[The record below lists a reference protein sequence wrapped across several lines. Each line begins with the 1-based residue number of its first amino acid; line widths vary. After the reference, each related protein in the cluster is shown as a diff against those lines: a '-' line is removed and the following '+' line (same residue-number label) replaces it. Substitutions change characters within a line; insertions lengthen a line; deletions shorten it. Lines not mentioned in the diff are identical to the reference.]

1 MTTGDLLP
9 WVAANA
15 DDWLGA
21 AKRATAVAGRLVY
34 VVSPAVLGAGFAW
47 LVFGPAR

>member
-1 MTTGDLLP
+1 MSTGDLLP

-21 AKRATAVAGRLVY
+21 AKRAAAAARRLAY

-47 LVFGPAR
+47 LLFGPVR